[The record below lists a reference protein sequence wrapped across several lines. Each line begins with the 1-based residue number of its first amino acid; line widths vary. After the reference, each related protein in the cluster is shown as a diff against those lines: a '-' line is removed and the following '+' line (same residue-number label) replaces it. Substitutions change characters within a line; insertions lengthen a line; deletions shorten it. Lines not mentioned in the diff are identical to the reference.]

1 MTNPLKRDIEFIGLV
16 YKKELVKIIIANF
29 LTVMALATGFIFTK
43 MPIVLIVGILV
54 VVGVNYL
61 FYFTYSGR
69 KAQLIKERSDEFVHI
84 ISYFRIFIKNKNN
97 VYQSFNKLLTYSSD
111 WMKDKIE
118 IMLTAI
124 DSDKTIKPFTD
135 FADRFDLPIAR
146 NVMISIYQMIEQGEI
161 SEQLNQFTI
170 LFEQM
175 SKTLNDE
182 RKDRKARSFDIVS
195 FLPIVGAGLVTLA
208 LTFSM
213 LTIVGE
219 MANVI

>member
-84 ISYFRIFIKNKNN
+84 ISYFRIFIRNKNN

>member
-1 MTNPLKRDIEFIGLV
+1 MVNPLKRDIEFIGLS
-16 YKKELVKIIIANF
+16 YKKELTKIIIINIFAVLALSAGF
-29 LTVMALATGFIFTK
+29 LFTK
-43 MPIVLIVGILV
+43 MVMVLIVGLLSIF
-54 VVGVNYL
+54 GIDYF

-69 KAQLIKERSDEFVHI
+69 KAQLIKDRSDEFVHI

-97 VYQSFNKLLTYSSD
+97 VYQSFNRLLTYSSD

-118 IMLTAI
+118 IMLNAI
-124 DSDKTIKPFTD
+124 DSDKSIKPFTD

-146 NVMISIYQMIEQGEI
+146 NVMISIYQMVEQGEA

-175 SKTLNDE
+175 SQTLNDE
-182 RKDRKARSFDIVS
+182 RKDRKFRSFDIIS
-195 FLPIVGAGLVTLA
+195 FMPIIGAGFVTMA

-213 LTIVGE
+213 LSIVGD
-219 MANVI
+219 MVNVI

>member
-1 MTNPLKRDIEFIGLV
+1 MVNPLKRDIEFIGLV
-16 YKKELVKIIIANF
+16 YKKELIKIV
-29 LTVMALATGFIFTK
+29 LTNIVIVLLISAGFILLK
-43 MPIVLIVGILV
+43 MSIILIVGLLV
-54 VVGVNYL
+54 VLGANYL
-61 FYFTYSGR
+61 FYYFYSG
-69 KAQLIKERSDEFVHI
+69 KKVQLIKERSDEFVHI
-84 ISYFRIFIKNKNN
+84 VSYFRIFIKNKNN
-97 VYQSFNKLLTYSSD
+97 VYQSFNKLLSYSSD

-118 IMLTAI
+118 IMLNAI
-124 DSDKTIKPFTD
+124 DSDKSIKPFTD

-146 NVMISIYQMIEQGEI
+146 NVMISIYQMIEQGEV

-182 RKDRKARSFDIVS
+182 RKERKLRSFDIIG
-195 FLPIVGAGLVTLA
+195 FMPIIGAGLVTLA

>member
-1 MTNPLKRDIEFIGLV
+1 MVNPLKRDIEFIGLS
-16 YKKELVKIIIANF
+16 YKKELIKIIIINII
-29 LTVMALATGFIFTK
+29 LVIALSAGFILTK
-43 MPIVLIVGILV
+43 MAMVLIIGLLAIF
-54 VVGVNYL
+54 GVDYFL
-61 FYFTYSGR
+61 YFTYSGK

-97 VYQSFNKLLTYSSD
+97 VYQSFSRLLTYSSD

-118 IMLTAI
+118 IMLNAI
-124 DSDKTIKPFTD
+124 DSDKSIKPFTD

-146 NVMISIYQMIEQGEI
+146 NVMISIYQMVEQGES

-175 SKTLNDE
+175 SQTLNDE
-182 RKDRKARSFDIVS
+182 RKDRKIRSFDIIS
-195 FLPIVGAGLVTLA
+195 FMPIIGAGFVTMA

-213 LTIVGE
+213 LSIVGD
-219 MANVI
+219 MINVI

>member
-1 MTNPLKRDIEFIGLV
+1 MVNPLKRDIEFIGLS
-16 YKKELVKIIIANF
+16 YKKELTKIIIINIFAVLALSAGF
-29 LTVMALATGFIFTK
+29 LFTK
-43 MPIVLIVGILV
+43 MVMVLIVGLLSIF
-54 VVGVNYL
+54 GINYFL
-61 FYFTYSGR
+61 YFTYSGR

-97 VYQSFNKLLTYSSD
+97 VYQSFNRLLTYSSD

-118 IMLTAI
+118 IMLNAI
-124 DSDKTIKPFTD
+124 DSDKSIKPFTD

-146 NVMISIYQMIEQGEI
+146 NVMISIYQMVEQGEA

-175 SKTLNDE
+175 SQTLNDE
-182 RKDRKARSFDIVS
+182 RKDRKFRSFDIIS
-195 FLPIVGAGLVTLA
+195 FMPIIGAGFVTMA

-213 LTIVGE
+213 LSIVGD
-219 MANVI
+219 MVNVI

>member
-54 VVGVNYL
+54 VLGVNYL

-84 ISYFRIFIKNKNN
+84 ITYFRIFIKNKNN

>member
-1 MTNPLKRDIEFIGLV
+1 MVNPLKRDIEFIGLT
-16 YKKELVKIIIANF
+16 YKKELVKIIIINAI
-29 LTVMALATGFIFTK
+29 LVISLSLAFIFTK
-43 MPIVLIVGILV
+43 TIMVLLIGLLV
-54 VVGVNYL
+54 IFGANY
-61 FYFTYSGR
+61 FIYFTYSGK
-69 KAQLIKERSDEFVHI
+69 KAQLIKDRADEFVHI

-97 VYQSFNKLLTYSSD
+97 VYQSFNKLMSYSSD

-118 IMLTAI
+118 IMLNAI
-124 DSDKTIKPFTD
+124 DSDKSIKPFTD

-146 NVMISIYQMIEQGEI
+146 NVMISIYQMIEQGEV

-175 SKTLNDE
+175 SQTLNDE
-182 RKDRKARSFDIVS
+182 RKDRKTRSFDIVS
-195 FLPIVGAGLVTLA
+195 FMPIIGAGLVTLA

-213 LTIVGE
+213 LTIVGD

>member
-1 MTNPLKRDIEFIGLV
+1 MVNPLKRDIEFIGLS
-16 YKKELVKIIIANF
+16 YKKELTKIIIINIIAVLALSAGF
-29 LTVMALATGFIFTK
+29 LFTK
-43 MPIVLIVGILV
+43 MVMVLIVGLLSIF
-54 VVGVNYL
+54 GIDYF

-69 KAQLIKERSDEFVHI
+69 KAQLIKDRSDEFVHI

-97 VYQSFNKLLTYSSD
+97 VYQSFNRLLTYSSD

-118 IMLTAI
+118 IMLNAI
-124 DSDKTIKPFTD
+124 DSDKSIKPFTD

-146 NVMISIYQMIEQGEI
+146 NVMISIYQMVEQGEA

-175 SKTLNDE
+175 SQTLNDE
-182 RKDRKARSFDIVS
+182 RKDRKFRSFDIIS
-195 FLPIVGAGLVTLA
+195 FMPIIGAGFVTMA

-213 LTIVGE
+213 LSIVGD
-219 MANVI
+219 MVNVI

>member
-1 MTNPLKRDIEFIGLV
+1 MANPLKRDIEFIGLT
-16 YKKELVKIIIANF
+16 YKKELIKIAIINAI
-29 LTVMALATGFIFTK
+29 TILAVAAGFIFTK
-43 MPIVLIVGILV
+43 MVMILIVGLLSIF
-54 VVGVNYL
+54 GVNYFL
-61 FYFTYSGR
+61 HFTYSS
-69 KAQLIKERSDEFVHI
+69 KKSQLIKDRSDEFVHI

-97 VYQSFNKLLTYSSD
+97 VYQSFNRLLTYSSD

-118 IMLTAI
+118 IMLSAI
-124 DSDKTIKPFTD
+124 DSDKSIKPFTD

-146 NVMISIYQMIEQGEI
+146 NVMISIYQMIEQGES

-175 SKTLNDE
+175 SQTLNEE

-195 FLPIVGAGLVTLA
+195 FMPIIGAGLVTMA

-213 LTIVGE
+213 LTVVGE

>member
-1 MTNPLKRDIEFIGLV
+1 MVNPLKRDIEFIGLT
-16 YKKELVKIIIANF
+16 YKKELVKIIIINAIVVIS
-29 LTVMALATGFIFTK
+29 LSLAFIFTK
-43 MPIVLIVGILV
+43 TIMVLLIGLLV
-54 VVGVNYL
+54 IFGANY
-61 FYFTYSGR
+61 FIYFTYSGK
-69 KAQLIKERSDEFVHI
+69 KAQLIKDRADEFVHI

-97 VYQSFNKLLTYSSD
+97 VYQSFNKLMSYSSD

-118 IMLTAI
+118 IMLNAI
-124 DSDKTIKPFTD
+124 DSDKSIKPFTD

-146 NVMISIYQMIEQGEI
+146 NVMISIYQMIEQGEV

-175 SKTLNDE
+175 SQTLNDE
-182 RKDRKARSFDIVS
+182 RKDRKTRSFDIVS
-195 FLPIVGAGLVTLA
+195 FMPIIGAGLVTLA

-213 LTIVGE
+213 LTIVGD